1 VILHMT
7 VYLSRSTYL
16 NVAETGASVPY
27 DSCLLLYSFLPS
39 FTPSFSCVT
48 LDAGTVPW
56 HQLKP
61 ARGNHVCVFI
71 TAVPITKLFAWGE
84 GDSGTM
90 IRTRPA
96 TLFPHPRAANCNGSQ
111 WDEQGT
117 VRSTKMSS
125 NVSLLACVCLLLQ
138 YLFQSC
144 SRGGRGIV
152 KDMCYGGRVTLAW

>member
-84 GDSGTM
+84 GDSGGHVLRGACHTCVVEVVKS
-90 IRTRPA
+90 RNFLSSSNKLSSDSS
-96 TLFPHPRAANCNGSQ
+96 LFLVPCSLSRITSL
-111 WDEQGT
+111 GT
-117 VRSTKMSS
+117 DSVHSCVRSSF
-125 NVSLLACVCLLLQ
+125 
-138 YLFQSC
+138 YC
-144 SRGGRGIV
+144 SYRNKI
-152 KDMCYGGRVTLAW
+152 